1 MPELSRG
8 KYLHDFKVSVK
19 SVLSFVL
26 LLNTKIE
33 NNGEEIRK

>member
-19 SVLSFVL
+19 SVFSFIPL
-26 LLNTKIE
+26 PDIIE
-33 NNGEEIRK
+33 SNGEEIRK